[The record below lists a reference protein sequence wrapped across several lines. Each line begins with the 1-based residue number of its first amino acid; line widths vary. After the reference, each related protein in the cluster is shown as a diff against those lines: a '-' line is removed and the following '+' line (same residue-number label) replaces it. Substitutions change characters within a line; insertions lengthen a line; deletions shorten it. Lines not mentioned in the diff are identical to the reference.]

1 MKKRICIAVLVFF
14 LGAILVLP
22 PVSVDLHL
30 FFSRTGGYGW
40 RPAWAW
46 DQLLQGGK
54 PIQFYALLAA
64 GWALALFWAVAS
76 SASVQ
81 YRSGMYHVA
90 PGIDI
95 PRPAGQGQYGTAWWA
110 TPRDL
115 YRTYTAA
122 RVKKKVLREL
132 LDAGDEDYQEV
143 ERANIKIE

>member
-40 RPAWAW
+40 EPAWAW
-46 DQLLQGGK
+46 SQLLQGGK
-54 PIQFYALLAA
+54 PIQFYALLAT

-95 PRPAGQGQYGTAWWA
+95 PRPEGQGQYGTAWWA
-110 TPRDL
+110 SSKALRQS
-115 YRTYTAA
+115 YQAA
-122 RVKKKVLREL
+122 LIDKEKLQVL
-132 LDAGDEDYQEV
+132 LDAGMQDYKEV
-143 ERANIKIE
+143 ENANIKIE